1 MAAESQELEPEGNG
15 ARPSQTPEKNATGA
29 LVASSDA
36 HATPQQ
42 DEDEDGEAEGDEDE
56 DDEPKLKYT
65 RLTNS
70 FASVYRN
77 GDATSSFTVAGD
89 KMVRWPQEDASP
101 VEAY

>member
-1 MAAESQELEPEGNG
+1 MAAESQELETEDHG
-15 ARPSQTPEKNATGA
+15 ARPPHTPDRVTTGA
-29 LVASSDA
+29 TVASSDA
-36 HATPQQ
+36 DEAPQQ
-42 DEDEDGEAEGDEDE
+42 DEDGEEEDNEDDEDE

-89 KMVRWPQEDASP
+89 KMVR
-101 VEAY
+101 